1 MNNTGYRHTFTTLV
15 VLLATLW
22 LASCAGQTTPIPPTL
37 PANTPTSVVTV
48 AATWT
53 RTTMPEQTAVPETQ
67 TPTAVETHTPTAV
80 ETHTPTPA
88 VAAAAWVNGQ
98 PILLPEYEAQVEQA
112 ISVLGQQQSFDPNTV
127 EGKAALLQLRRQILD
142 ALIDQALIEQAA
154 AREGISISGAQAEEE
169 MARLVGENV
178 TQFEDWLQANSLT
191 REAFMA
197 QLQRQ
202 LLSAAFQEHMAS
214 SLPSAVEQVHARH
227 ILVMSEAKAMDI
239 LLKLRSGESFATLA
253 KQYSQDQ
260 ASSDLGGDLG
270 FFPRNV
276 MPLEIEAVA
285 FALAPGQ
292 VSGIVKTDFGYHI
305 IEVVEKAPSRE
316 VPEEML
322 ATWRQNN
329 FLQWLEAQRSVA
341 KIEYVIPM
349 E

>member
-1 MNNTGYRHTFTTLV
+1 
-15 VLLATLW
+15 
-22 LASCAGQTTPIPPTL
+22 
-37 PANTPTSVVTV
+37 
-48 AATWT
+48 
-53 RTTMPEQTAVPETQ
+53 MPEQTAAPETQ
-67 TPTAVETHTPTAV
+67 TPTTVK
-80 ETHTPTPA
+80 THTPTPA

-98 PILLPEYEAQVEQA
+98 PILLSEYKAQVDQA
-112 ISVLGQQQSFDPNTV
+112 VSVLGQQQSFDPNTA
-127 EGKAALLQLRRQILD
+127 EGNAALLQLRRQILD

-154 AREGISISGAQAEEE
+154 VREGISISGAQAEEE

-178 TQFEDWLQANSLT
+178 TQFEDWLQANGLT
-191 REAFMA
+191 HETFKV

-202 LLSAAFQEHMAS
+202 LLSAAFQEHRAS

-227 ILVMSEAKAMDI
+227 ILVMSEAKAMDV

-260 ASSDLGGDLG
+260 ASSNLGGDLG

-276 MPLEIEAVA
+276 MPVEIEAVA

-305 IEVVEKAPSRE
+305 IEVVDKDPSRE

-329 FLQWLEAQRSVA
+329 FLQWLEAHRSVA
-341 KIEYVIPM
+341 KIEYVDLT